1 MKTTNNMIIQI
12 ILRLLP
18 SKYMVQ
24 KYYNCNLC
32 NWSWKNTNAS
42 TKIASKY
49 IIVATLECIIPQS
62 NATLLSWMECF
73 YISDITLR
81 IQDVLSYSAYAENVS
96 RTYTFLVKLV
106 LNFKIENSD
115 PVLDIKCIF
124 YKEMILHALTS
135 IQKWKTDVF
144 NLIYCHLY
152 HESISC

>member
-1 MKTTNNMIIQI
+1 MNKW
-12 ILRLLP
+12 
-18 SKYMVQ
+18 
-24 KYYNCNLC
+24 
-32 NWSWKNTNAS
+32 NWSNNNSDLLNWYRKTTNAS
-42 TKIASKY
+42 TKVESKY

-81 IQDVLSYSAYAENVS
+81 IQCVLFCLCSAKKCHSYWN
-96 RTYTFLVKLV
+96 RLVKLV

-144 NLIYCHLY
+144 MCKNSLLYPDDIFLNFICNNLIK
-152 HESISC
+152 

>member
-1 MKTTNNMIIQI
+1 MAIGLIGIEK
-12 ILRLLP
+12 
-18 SKYMVQ
+18 S
-24 KYYNCNLC
+24 
-32 NWSWKNTNAS
+32 TNAS
-42 TKIASKY
+42 TKEVSKY

-124 YKEMILHALTS
+124 YKEMILHALTT
-135 IQKWKTDVF
+135 ILKWRKKRTFTFAVILSMI
-144 NLIYCHLY
+144 NRIIKLY
-152 HESISC
+152 IAWANVKIIFK